1 MTRDRLGR
9 DSPPQVLH
17 ERASLL
23 RPTDHRLDRHLP
35 PQELNRSDFP
45 DAKELID
52 IPGRGTVM
60 VNVEQVMD
68 ERNRDHSR
76 IVGTH
81 DTKLV
86 ELGYLPMF
94 NN

>member
-1 MTRDRLGR
+1 MIFPRKYYMKELVFSDRQTIGWIGICP
-9 DSPPQVLH
+9 SK
-17 ERASLL
+17 
-23 RPTDHRLDRHLP
+23 
-35 PQELNRSDFP
+35 LNRGDIP

-52 IPGRGTVM
+52 IPGRGTIM
-60 VNVEQVMD
+60 VNIEQDMD
-68 ERNRDHSR
+68 EGSSEHFR

-94 NN
+94 ND